1 MIQSWILLGLCWKE
15 MTREE
20 GDRMIKRFTDFN
32 IMASRWGVSICVSVD
47 IKSLR
52 REISS
57 AYVSLELRSILSMI

>member
-1 MIQSWILLGLCWKE
+1 
-15 MTREE
+15 MTKEE

-32 IMASRWGVSICVSVD
+32 IMASRWVVSSCVSVD

-57 AYVSLELRSILSMI
+57 AYVSLELRSSLSMI